1 MSGVATAEP
10 SIDARLDAAARRCL
24 AGGAALTEPRA
35 AVLRVVLAAAA
46 PLTAYDILDRLRGSR
61 GRTTPPT
68 VYRALGFLT
77 EQGLVHRLERR
88 GAYVACHDHADHA
101 HGHRA
106 QFLICRACGA
116 VQELEDQLV
125 DQALADAA
133 ARLGFSAEATTV
145 EMEGLCA
152 ACAAS

>member
-1 MSGVATAEP
+1 MSGTLIVDPTV
-10 SIDARLDAAARRCL
+10 DARLDAAARRCAA
-24 AGGAALTEPRA
+24 AGTTLTEPRA
-35 AVLRVVLAAAA
+35 AVLRVVLTAAG
-46 PLTAYDILDRLRGSR
+46 PLTAYDILDRMRASR

-77 EQGLVHRLERR
+77 DQGLVHRLERR
-88 GAYVACHDHADHA
+88 GAYVACHDHTDHA

-116 VQELEDQLV
+116 VQELEDQRV
-125 DQALADAA
+125 DQALAAAA

-152 ACAAS
+152 ACAT